1 MSFPSSLFIL
11 FSEKGILRPTVRS
24 PFPLLPAVADR
35 SIKASVTQAL
45 LLPVPKTKELP
56 DAEGHAEGKPRKLTV
71 GKASYLASPRYPAAP
86 AMRETAPKDE
96 GVFPFFFPPPPFFA
110 AVFLVSALPPPLP
123 PVAHTK

>member
-11 FSEKGILRPTVRS
+11 FSEKGILRPTARS

-45 LLPVPKTKELP
+45 LPPVPKTKELP

-71 GKASYLASPRYPAAP
+71 GKSFVSGIPSLPRRAS
-86 AMRETAPKDE
+86 DE
-96 GVFPFFFPPPPFFA
+96 GNGA
-110 AVFLVSALPPPLP
+110 ER
-123 PVAHTK
+123 